1 MNLLNYLLEQT
12 HRWTFVFPQQRTLQR
27 AIALAFGIL
36 CGMGKRTVT
45 RAISFHGNTQ
55 KDWSADY
62 KSLLP
67 LSVGTTGL
75 IQSHY
80 RASHCRAEALGH
92 CREHR

>member
-12 HRWTFVFPQQRTLQR
+12 HRWTFVFPQPRTLQR

-62 KSLLP
+62 KVFSRSQWEPRDLYNHIIEQAI
-67 LSVGTTGL
+67 V
-75 IQSHY
+75 
-80 RASHCRAEALGH
+80 
-92 CREHR
+92 